1 MTEIVEYFKV
11 LAERIGLIFEKLSEF
26 GGSDLLNALN
36 LNIAVNL
43 EIIDDNTTPNIS
55 LVIGQD
61 KQEVLVGRNP
71 AIHFSIKSPKDMWKR
86 VFSGKETLI
95 YNVVSGVAK
104 VSNVRANWMNAMMFS
119 ILLSSLLS
127 LKILKFN

>member
-1 MTEIVEYFKV
+1 
-11 LAERIGLIFEKLSEF
+11 
-26 GGSDLLNALN
+26 
-36 LNIAVNL
+36 
-43 EIIDDNTTPNIS
+43 
-55 LVIGQD
+55 
-61 KQEVLVGRNP
+61 
-71 AIHFSIKSPKDMWKR
+71 FSIKSPKDMWKR